1 MFFLKQP
8 RYLVYCD
15 TEKSSDRIS
24 ERTKM
29 ESLLKNKIK
38 NQKGFSLPEVLIVL
52 LVISILIVAAIPQIQ
67 QNLQMFRLES
77 ASGLLSNRLTEAR
90 LTAVKHNR
98 AAWLEINSTGK
109 RLEVWT
115 TNELNQ
121 PIRAK
126 IDVTIPDN
134 VSIVAGSPSRVT
146 FNSLGRNQAN
156 ATSIIMFKL
165 PNTNFCKSVSV
176 SAVGNVTSAPC

>member
-1 MFFLKQP
+1 MY
-8 RYLVYCD
+8 RH
-15 TEKSSDRIS
+15 TEKIS
-24 ERTKM
+24 QKFSPVNIKM
-29 ESLLKNKIK
+29 EAVYKNKLR
-38 NQKGFSLPEVLIVL
+38 NQKGFSLPEILIVL
-52 LVISILIVAAIPQIQ
+52 LIIAIMVVAALPQIQ

-77 ASGLLSNRLTEAR
+77 VAGLLSNRLSETR
-90 LTAVKHNR
+90 LVAVKHNR

-126 IDVTIPDN
+126 IDLPIPDN
-134 VSIVAGSPSRVT
+134 VSIVSGSASRVT

-156 ATSIIMFKL
+156 SSNTVMFKL
-165 PNTNFCKSVSV
+165 PNTNFCKSITVSV
-176 SAVGNVTSAPC
+176 VGNVTTASC